1 MIRLKQLLREMEDS
15 DLSRV
20 LDKIR
25 NKQFRFLAQGDNGRV
40 YEIDGEDK
48 VFKITQEPAEFEV
61 AQALVD
67 NHTKYTTFIPVY
79 YTDDKNMYIMA
90 NAEELTTPIKQKLE
104 TFMQRFAAFARAEG
118 GEVSIFDY
126 LDADGAREADPQ
138 VVNFIRALQTD
149 IQRIGIA
156 DLDLDLDFKPDNVM
170 LWNGK
175 LVMVDW

>member
-1 MIRLKQLLREMEDS
+1 
-15 DLSRV
+15 
-20 LDKIR
+20 
-25 NKQFRFLAQGDNGRV
+25 
-40 YEIDGEDK
+40 
-48 VFKITQEPAEFEV
+48 
-61 AQALVD
+61 
-67 NHTKYTTFIPVY
+67 
-79 YTDDKNMYIMA
+79 MA
-90 NAEELTTPIKQKLE
+90 NAEELTPLIKQKLE

-156 DLDLDLDFKPDNVM
+156 DLDIDLDFKPDNVM